1 MQLLESLERNWS
13 LIFVWVTVFLLITL
27 YFEYKRVDAKWFF
40 KKKSKFS
47 PKMEYYYTYNDY
59 LKWWVTLLNNPE
71 DVVISIKNN
80 FVSFLETEH
89 PDLRIEKYI
98 PKDRER
104 ERVIPFLIFIK
115 DEELKKFLLDPLDW
129 LRPYLYYS
137 ELNFL
142 KVDKEIMFLRLSALT
157 SVFFDLHK
165 RIHEETGTKIGKEWL
180 KLLES
185 NEEFRQKYNRKVWI
199 KTFKFIVMA
208 TILILL
214 GIISSYFIIT
224 DEPLTSM
231 VIVVS
236 LILVILFVSLT
247 TFFQRLIRKKA
258 LDRILKLKRKA
269 KLSNQNNIYGEN

>member
-1 MQLLESLERNWS
+1 
-13 LIFVWVTVFLLITL
+13 
-27 YFEYKRVDAKWFF
+27 
-40 KKKSKFS
+40 
-47 PKMEYYYTYNDY
+47 
-59 LKWWVTLLNNPE
+59 
-71 DVVISIKNN
+71 
-80 FVSFLETEH
+80 
-89 PDLRIEKYI
+89 
-98 PKDRER
+98 
-104 ERVIPFLIFIK
+104 
-115 DEELKKFLLDPLDW
+115 
-129 LRPYLYYS
+129 
-137 ELNFL
+137 
-142 KVDKEIMFLRLSALT
+142 MFLRLSALT